1 MNNFACNFKVLRA
14 ASTIDQIVATPA
26 ILAYHYRLGEPSTFC
41 VTRCAEQP
49 HHEGGQRCAG
59 SWTSHSRPEAAV
71 LLAQLIGRAGPAILP
86 RQADNENRENKQ
98 GEVGMRDNII
108 PFPQRPKLRD
118 RRDGQ
123 FEQYTDT
130 DMDIRWQESPA
141 PRSGVLDSA
150 FDVEHRPWTEL
161 VTEWNKRR

>member
-1 MNNFACNFKVLRA
+1 
-14 ASTIDQIVATPA
+14 
-26 ILAYHYRLGEPSTFC
+26 
-41 VTRCAEQP
+41 
-49 HHEGGQRCAG
+49 
-59 SWTSHSRPEAAV
+59 
-71 LLAQLIGRAGPAILP
+71 
-86 RQADNENRENKQ
+86 
-98 GEVGMRDNII
+98 MRDNII
-108 PFPQRPKLRD
+108 PFPQRPKHRD